1 MKKILILLFLITV
14 VFFISCD
21 KTPFKVPFDSLR
33 DVIFNVNMKPK
44 IEDGTFNVNTDTL
57 FIYGDFQS
65 WSKYEMFDV
74 DNDSIYSKTVNGLL
88 TSKEYE
94 YQYGINDSL
103 EDLQGKVRTYTVKDS
118 GNTTSDFYGE
128 LDPTIVTF
136 QVNMNY
142 QVELGY
148 FIIGSDFVDLAG
160 NFNNWEGSSHLDD
173 SGGDG
178 IYEITYY
185 NMVPDQQLEFKFR
198 INGSWDTAEFPGGGP
213 NRTYTVIA
221 GENILYYW
229 YNDEQPE

>member
-1 MKKILILLFLITV
+1 MKKITLLLFLITV

-21 KTPFKVPFDSLR
+21 KTPYQIPFDSLR
-33 DVIFNVNMKPK
+33 DVMFKVNMKPK

-74 DNDSIYSKTVNGLL
+74 DNDSIYSKTINDLL

-103 EDLQGKVRTYTVKDS
+103 EDLQGKVRIYTVKDS

-142 QVELGY
+142 QDELGN

-160 NFNNWEGSSHLDD
+160 DFNNWEGSSHLDD
-173 SGGDG
+173 SDGDG

-185 NMVPDQQLEFKFR
+185 NMIPGQHLKFKFR
-198 INGSWDTAEFPGGGP
+198 INGSWETAEFPGGGP
-213 NRTYTVIA
+213 NREYDVVA
-221 GENILYYW
+221 GENTLYYW
-229 YNDEQPE
+229 YNDEEPE